1 MHAVPP
7 AMEDNES
14 DFAHM
19 FGNAADL
26 NARLNA
32 SSTSNMPAYSY
43 TNMDFGSLA
52 PSLAQTMHLGGSLS
66 VRVHS
71 ITLGLPMRFADRS
84 LEGTQVLG
92 WLREPALPHPLCVA
106 CQCTRSV

>member
-1 MHAVPP
+1 
-7 AMEDNES
+7 MEDNES

-43 TNMDFGSLA
+43 TNMEFCSLA
-52 PSLAQTMHLGGSLS
+52 PSLAQTMHLNGGSLS

-71 ITLGLPMRFADRS
+71 VTLGLPVRFADRS
-84 LEGTQVLG
+84 LEGTQVLAG
-92 WLREPALPHPLCVA
+92 CASHLCSA
-106 CQCTRSV
+106 CATCCMPVHS